1 MAFGMVWRHR
11 SASQRVSLRE
21 TSRGVCRYP
30 SEHEVQEFD
39 RVIAKV
45 QEGES
50 VPYYVR
56 QADNP
61 FRHPAPGALHHSSYP
76 LHYYHYNA
84 EEGY

>member
-1 MAFGMVWRHR
+1 M
-11 SASQRVSLRE
+11 
-21 TSRGVCRYP
+21 
-30 SEHEVQEFD
+30 QEFD

-61 FRHPAPGALHHSSYP
+61 FRHPAPGALHHSSHP